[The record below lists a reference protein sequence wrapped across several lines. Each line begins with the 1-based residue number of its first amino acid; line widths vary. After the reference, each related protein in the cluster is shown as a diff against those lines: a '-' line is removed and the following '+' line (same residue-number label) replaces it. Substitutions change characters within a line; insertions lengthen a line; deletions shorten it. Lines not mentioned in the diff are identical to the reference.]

1 MRTLLPLL
9 GLLALAPPSAHAL
22 PSAAAA
28 ADAAPAA
35 VLDLEP
41 YRRTVAVRVE
51 ANGVPGLLAFD
62 TAGGHTIVSPEFA
75 AAAGCAPWGGLGG
88 FTMTGKRLD
97 MPRCDD
103 IEFSAG
109 GHRLR
114 APVAGVMQVAPLI
127 AADAAPIEGLLAL
140 DVFAGQTITLDF
152 AGGKLYVETPAS
164 AAQRIQGAREVP
176 VTLAREVQ
184 GLALAVNVE
193 VPTPQGIVRFELDSG
208 NGGTILVSKPYA
220 SLFGFDPEAQGPQP
234 VRIEVAP
241 GIVAEGLAFTPGM
254 NIDGNLGMPF
264 LKDWIVT
271 LDLAAGRMWLRPN
284 PTPAPAGMGVPP
296 SEPKS

>member
-9 GLLALAPPSAHAL
+9 GRLARAPPSAHAL
-22 PSAAAA
+22 PSAAA

-114 APVAGVMQVAPLI
+114 EPVAG
-127 AADAAPIEGLLAL
+127 G
-140 DVFAGQTITLDF
+140 
-152 AGGKLYVETPAS
+152 
-164 AAQRIQGAREVP
+164 
-176 VTLAREVQ
+176 VQ
-184 GLALAVNVE
+184 G
-193 VPTPQGIVRFELDSG
+193 
-208 NGGTILVSKPYA
+208 
-220 SLFGFDPEAQGPQP
+220 
-234 VRIEVAP
+234 
-241 GIVAEGLAFTPGM
+241 
-254 NIDGNLGMPF
+254 
-264 LKDWIVT
+264 
-271 LDLAAGRMWLRPN
+271 
-284 PTPAPAGMGVPP
+284 
-296 SEPKS
+296 EPRTETG